1 MKLLAGLP
9 RLIVVGFAASLAVGV
24 AAPARSQFFFPFF
37 DNRPSP
43 PRHQYYGLGLGRR
56 HSRDVIDLRRR
67 RARQRAKARKGHPPL
82 PAEAVKTAVAPNAP
96 VVEGPPPPYEPQL
109 LRLSEIMGALAYL
122 QTLCGGA
129 PHSVA
134 RAEARPWRE
143 RMENLITA
151 EAAGPK
157 RRAELAGAYNR
168 GLKGYQYSYRTCT
181 PNARMARS
189 LFLDEGMKLA
199 HDISTQY
206 RAN

>member
-1 MKLLAGLP
+1 MKLPARLP
-9 RLIVVGFAASLAVGV
+9 RLIVVSLAASLACGV
-24 AAPARSQFFFPFF
+24 VAPSRAQSFFPFF

-43 PRHQYYGLGLGRR
+43 PRNEYYGLGLGRR
-56 HSRDVIDLRRR
+56 HRHGVIDLRRSR
-67 RARQRAKARKGHPPL
+67 IRHRAKVRKARPPL
-82 PAEAVKTAVAPNAP
+82 PSDAVKTAVAPNPA
-96 VVEGPPPPYEPQL
+96 VEGPPPPYEPQL

-122 QTLCGGA
+122 QTLCDRA
-129 PHSVA
+129 PDASA
-134 RAEARPWRE
+134 RAESRPWRE

-168 GLKGYQYSYRTCT
+168 GLRGYQYSYRTCT

-189 LFLDEGMKLA
+189 LFLNEGMKLA

>member
-1 MKLLAGLP
+1 MKLPARLP
-9 RLIVVGFAASLAVGV
+9 RLIVVSLAASLVCGV
-24 AAPARSQFFFPFF
+24 AAPSRAQFFPFF

-43 PRHQYYGLGLGRR
+43 PRTEYYGLGLGR
-56 HSRDVIDLRRR
+56 HPYKNHRRSH
-67 RARQRAKARKGHPPL
+67 RAPHRGRAWNKGKGRPAL
-82 PAEAVKTAVAPNAP
+82 PKETVKTAVVPKAA
-96 VVEGPPPPYEPQL
+96 VEGPPPIYEPKL

-122 QTLCGGA
+122 QTLCSGA
-129 PHSVA
+129 PHSEA
-134 RAEARPWRE
+134 RAEEQPWRE

-168 GLKGYQYSYRTCT
+168 GLRGYQYSYRTCT
-181 PNARMARS
+181 PNARMARH

-206 RAN
+206 HAN